1 MTTANR
7 QHSPTMRDD
16 RVRVHDTHEPPRTAR
31 PERDSMFDE
40 PHRGVREPERDSR
53 SIAGLLR
60 ELRDEAMTLVQKE
73 MALAR
78 TEISEKVTEAQHA
91 ITTSV
96 GGAAMLLAGLFTL
109 AMALSAALYVAM
121 IAFEITPAISLWA
134 APLIVGVV
142 IALIGYGMVSRAK
155 KVTRAEHWRPERT
168 ERSVRETKQW
178 AERKM

>member
-7 QHSPTMRDD
+7 QHSPTIRGD
-16 RVRVHDTHEPPRTAR
+16 RATFHETHEPPRKTDPSRA
-31 PERDSMFDE
+31 E
-40 PHRGVREPERDSR
+40 PAGDGRGEATDGR
-53 SIAGLLR
+53 SLSGLLR

-73 MALAR
+73 MQLAR
-78 TEISEKVTEAQHA
+78 AEIQEKISETQRAV
-91 ITTSV
+91 TTSV

-109 AMALSAALYVAM
+109 AIALSAALYVGM
-121 IAFEITPAISLWA
+121 IAFEIGPAISLWA

-142 IALIGYGMVSRAK
+142 IALIGYGMVNRAK
-155 KVTRAEHWRPERT
+155 KVTRADHWRPERT